1 MKDKTQRVAI
11 KYTKNTAQTIDNLQD
26 ISFDSYF

>member
-1 MKDKTQRVAI
+1 MKDKNQRIAI
-11 KYTKNTAQTIDNLQD
+11 KYAKNTAQTIDNLQD